1 MKLPYF
7 WQVQGRH
14 WQDTGEKNTIVI
26 FENIITI
33 QVFAQTFFSE
43 FVMTFPTV
51 ENATKFKSG
60 QSETYDGDA
69 VGGVWAR
76 ARHFVSDQ
84 SL

>member
-1 MKLPYF
+1 
-7 WQVQGRH
+7 
-14 WQDTGEKNTIVI
+14 
-26 FENIITI
+26 
-33 QVFAQTFFSE
+33 
-43 FVMTFPTV
+43 MTFPTV

-69 VGGVWAR
+69 VGGVGAR